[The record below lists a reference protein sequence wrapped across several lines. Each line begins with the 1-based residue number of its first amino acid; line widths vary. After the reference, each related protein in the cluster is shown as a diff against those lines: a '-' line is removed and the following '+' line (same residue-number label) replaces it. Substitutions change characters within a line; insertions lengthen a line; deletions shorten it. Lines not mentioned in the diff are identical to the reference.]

1 MRPIVRGNVCAN
13 PEPCP
18 WDVAASVGGDTYY
31 GMPAHGNIWLQSL
44 PLASRLLN
52 PEVAVVGGQHGQ
64 AAANSRYTP
73 SARTE
78 YVANTLKELSQSLGL
93 STSTVS
99 RALSGRD
106 FKRASTRAQVERIL
120 ERAAEL
126 GYEPN
131 GLARSLKTQRR
142 QVVGLI
148 LPDILNDYYAAA
160 ATLVQTT
167 LADAG
172 YQVILCV
179 TSDEPAVE
187 AAQRR
192 LLREERVAG
201 MVVVP
206 SPQRTPGPA
215 RSNVRSTPPIVELV
229 RHSADSTDDAVLIDD
244 VDAGRQGTQHLLDL
258 GHQRIAVLT
267 GPISFSTSRLRLDGY
282 RQALVAAHIPI
293 DESLIQS
300 GPYRRDAA
308 RLATRVLL
316 AQDHRAT
323 AIIATSNELVIGA
336 LQALGQSGIRVPDD
350 LSLVGFGNAD
360 WFELLRP
367 ALTTV
372 ALPIQE
378 MAMVAAHML
387 LKRIRL
393 AAGAEPASDTPPVV
407 ARYQAHLVVR
417 DSTRPMAISYKE

>member
-1 MRPIVRGNVCAN
+1 M
-13 PEPCP
+13 
-18 WDVAASVGGDTYY
+18 AS
-31 GMPAHGNIWLQSL
+31 
-44 PLASRLLN
+44 
-52 PEVAVVGGQHGQ
+52 
-64 AAANSRYTP
+64 
-73 SARTE
+73 
-78 YVANTLKELSQSLGL
+78 TLKELSRSLGL

-120 ERAAEL
+120 ERATEL

-167 LADAG
+167 LAAAG

-179 TSDEPAVE
+179 TSDDAAAE

-206 SPQRTPGPA
+206 SPQRQPSTVRLNG
-215 RSNVRSTPPIVELV
+215 RSVPPVVELV
-229 RHSADSTDDAVLIDD
+229 RHSADSVDDAVLIDD
-244 VDAGRQGTQHLLDL
+244 VDAGRQGTEHLLDL
-258 GHQRIAVLT
+258 GHRRIAVLT
-267 GPISFSTSRLRLDGY
+267 GPTNFSTSRLRLDGY
-282 RQALVAAHIPI
+282 RQALASAGVSG
-293 DESLIQS
+293 DESLIAS
-300 GPYRRDAA
+300 GPYRREAA
-308 RLATRVLL
+308 RLATKALL

-336 LQALGQSGIRVPDD
+336 LQALSQCEVRVPDD

-393 AAGAEPASDTPPVV
+393 AAGADPAADAPPVV

-417 DSTRPMAISYKE
+417 DSTRQVAVCWG

>member
-1 MRPIVRGNVCAN
+1 M
-13 PEPCP
+13 
-18 WDVAASVGGDTYY
+18 AS
-31 GMPAHGNIWLQSL
+31 
-44 PLASRLLN
+44 
-52 PEVAVVGGQHGQ
+52 
-64 AAANSRYTP
+64 
-73 SARTE
+73 
-78 YVANTLKELSQSLGL
+78 TLKELSHSLGL

-106 FKRASTRAQVERIL
+106 FKRAATRAQVERIL

-167 LADAG
+167 LAEAG

-179 TSDEPAVE
+179 TSDDAAAE

-206 SPQRTPGPA
+206 SPERRPGPA
-215 RSNVRSTPPIVELV
+215 RLNARSAPPIVELV
-229 RHSADSTDDAVLIDD
+229 RHSADSADDAVLIDD
-244 VDAGRQGTQHLLDL
+244 VDAGRQGAQHLIDL
-258 GHQRIAVLT
+258 GHRRIAVLI
-267 GPISFSTSRLRLDGY
+267 GPTNFSTARLRLAGY
-282 RQALVAAHIPI
+282 RQALEEAGVPVE
-293 DESLIQS
+293 ESLIQS
-300 GPYRRDAA
+300 VPYRRDAA
-308 RLATRVLL
+308 RLATKALL
-316 AQDHRAT
+316 AHDRRAT
-323 AIIATSNELVIGA
+323 AIMATSNELVIGA
-336 LQALGQSGIRVPDD
+336 LQALGQSGISVPDD
-350 LSLVGFGNAD
+350 LSLVGFGDAD
-360 WFELLRP
+360 WFALLRP

-393 AAGAEPASDTPPVV
+393 AAGADPASEAPPVV

-417 DSTRPMAISYKE
+417 DSTRPLAGS